1 MNANIHLSID
11 FPHDTSLKRFD
22 KLTQT
27 EAYTDFNRSIAL
39 PEMND

>member
-11 FPHDTSLKRFD
+11 FPYETYLKRYD

-27 EAYTDFNRSIAL
+27 EAYTDFNRSIGL
-39 PEMND
+39 PENND